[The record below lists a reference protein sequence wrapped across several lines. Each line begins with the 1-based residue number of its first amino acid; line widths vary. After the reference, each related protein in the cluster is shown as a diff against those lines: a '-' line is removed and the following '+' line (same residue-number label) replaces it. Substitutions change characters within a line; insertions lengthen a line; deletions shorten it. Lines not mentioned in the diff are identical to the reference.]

1 MKKGYF
7 LLESII
13 SIFLIAVV
21 LIALVTGISS
31 ISKSTTKL
39 RDKEITILE
48 LKNDAE
54 SLIGTYYKTGVLT
67 GDFVEED
74 LGGVKKIILKK
85 EDDKDNT
92 YEIILYL
99 KENGIYTDWTYSF
112 NSYIFD
118 YNYCFI

>member
-13 SIFLIAVV
+13 SIFLISII
-21 LIALVTGISS
+21 LISLVTGISS
-31 ISKSTTKL
+31 ISKSIYNL
-39 RDKEITILE
+39 ESKEKTIDD

-54 SLIGTYYKTGVLT
+54 SLIGTYYKTGVLI
-67 GDFVEED
+67 GDFEEED
-74 LGGVKKIILKK
+74 IGGVKKIILKK

-99 KENGIYTDWTYSF
+99 KENGIYTD
-112 NSYIFD
+112 
-118 YNYCFI
+118 

>member
-31 ISKSTTKL
+31 ISKSNTKL
-39 RDKEITILE
+39 RDKEKTILE

-54 SLIGTYYKTGVLT
+54 SLIGKYYKTGTLT

-99 KENGIYTDWTYSF
+99 KENGIYTDWTHSF

>member
-39 RDKEITILE
+39 RDKENTILE

-74 LGGVKKIILKK
+74 LGGVKKIILKR

>member
-31 ISKSTTKL
+31 VSKSTTKL
-39 RDKEITILE
+39 RDKEKTILE

-54 SLIGTYYKTGVLT
+54 SLIGTYYKTGTLT
-67 GDFVEED
+67 GDFEEED

>member
-39 RDKEITILE
+39 RDKENTILE

>member
-13 SIFLIAVV
+13 SIFIIAVV

-39 RDKEITILE
+39 RDKENTILE

-54 SLIGTYYKTGVLT
+54 SLIGTYYKTGTLT
-67 GDFVEED
+67 GDFEEED
-74 LGGVKKIILKK
+74 LGRVKKIILKK

>member
-54 SLIGTYYKTGVLT
+54 SLIGTYYKTGTLT
-67 GDFVEED
+67 GYFKEED

-99 KENGIYTDWTYSF
+99 KENGIYTD
-112 NSYIFD
+112 
-118 YNYCFI
+118 